1 MSDSF
6 NDREKGYEAKWA
18 HDEELRFRIYS
29 RRNRMLGHWAAE
41 KMGMNSA
48 EADAYAAQIITA
60 SDEAIFSRIRHDFDA
75 HSVTISDHM
84 IRREMEELLASAKT
98 QVEQDHKK

>member
-18 HDEELRFRIYS
+18 HDEELRFRVYS

-41 KMGMNSA
+41 QMGMKGA
-48 EADAYAAQIITA
+48 EADAYAAHLITA
-60 SDEAIFSRIRHDFDA
+60 NDEAIFSRIRHDFDG
-75 HSVTISDHM
+75 HSVKVSDHM
-84 IRREMEELLASAKT
+84 IRKQMEDLLASAKA
-98 QVEQDHKK
+98 EIAK

>member
-18 HDEELRFRIYS
+18 HDEELRFRVYS
-29 RRNRMLGHWAAE
+29 RRNRTLGHWAAQQ
-41 KMGMNSA
+41 MGMPPA

-60 SDEAIFSRIRHDFDA
+60 TDEAIFSRIRRDFDA
-75 HSVTISDHM
+75 HSVKMSDHM
-84 IRREMEELLASAKT
+84 IRRQMEDLLASAKL
-98 QVEQDHKK
+98 QVEQEKK

>member
-18 HDEELRFRIYS
+18 HDEELRFRVYS
-29 RRNRMLGHWAAE
+29 RRNRTLGQWAARQ
-41 KMGMNSA
+41 MGMPPA

-60 SDEAIFSRIRHDFDA
+60 TDEAIFSRIRRDFDA
-75 HSVTISDHM
+75 HSVKMSDHM
-84 IRREMEELLASAKT
+84 IRRQMEDLLASAKAEVG
-98 QVEQDHKK
+98 Q